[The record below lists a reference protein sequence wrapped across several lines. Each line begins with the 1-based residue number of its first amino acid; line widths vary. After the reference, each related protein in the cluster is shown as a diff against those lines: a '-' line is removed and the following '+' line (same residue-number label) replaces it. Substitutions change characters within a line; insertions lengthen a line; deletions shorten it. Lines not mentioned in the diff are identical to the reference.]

1 MNAIETRLEALETK
15 VAALEAK
22 VCACEESGKAHDC
35 QCKDVHIDTSA
46 WQAKLFGWVNNNPIL
61 AAFIGLL
68 VLLVLSK
75 IFN

>member
-1 MNAIETRLEALETK
+1 MSTIETRVEALEK
-15 VAALEAK
+15 KMAALEAK
-22 VCACEESGKAHDC
+22 ICECSEGSKEHDC
-35 QCKDVHIDTSA
+35 HCKGAHIDTGA

-61 AAFIGLL
+61 AAFLGLL